1 MNSPAAWLLNFAIPV
16 FWPFIRFI
24 LALASNGRFPVAK
37 RAVVAYGGVVLVT
50 LVTLLVV
57 RASGAVSAA
66 STFVVPVIWTAFVAA
81 IGTDAWTLWRNR
93 RTPVER
99 TR

>member
-1 MNSPAAWLLNFAIPV
+1 
-16 FWPFIRFI
+16 
-24 LALASNGRFPVAK
+24 
-37 RAVVAYGGVVLVT
+37 
-50 LVTLLVV
+50 LLVV

-99 TR
+99 AR